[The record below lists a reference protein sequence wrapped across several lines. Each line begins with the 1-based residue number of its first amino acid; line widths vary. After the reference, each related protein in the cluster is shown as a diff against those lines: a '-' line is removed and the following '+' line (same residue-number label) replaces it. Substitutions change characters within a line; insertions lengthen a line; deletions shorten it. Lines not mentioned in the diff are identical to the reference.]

1 MKYINKIRTELSFI
15 EGILNMNYNNS
26 NYGYERCLTN
36 ESRQDVEYQIKKLV
50 EKGVKRENRY
60 F

>member
-1 MKYINKIRTELSFI
+1 MKYTNKIKTKLSFI
-15 EGILNMNYNNS
+15 GDILNMNYNNS
-26 NYGYERCLTN
+26 NYGYERCSTN
-36 ESRQDVEYQIKKLV
+36 ESRQDVEYQIMKLV

>member
-1 MKYINKIRTELSFI
+1 MKYINEIKTKLSFI
-15 EGILNMNYNNS
+15 GGILNMNYNNR

-36 ESRQDVEYQIKKLV
+36 ESRQEVEYQIKKLV